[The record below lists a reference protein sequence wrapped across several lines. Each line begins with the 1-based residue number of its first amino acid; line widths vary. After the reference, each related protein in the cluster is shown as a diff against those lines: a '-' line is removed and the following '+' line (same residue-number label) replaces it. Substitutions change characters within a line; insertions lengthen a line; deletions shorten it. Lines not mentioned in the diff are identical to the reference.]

1 MGTRILHPTHAL
13 LPGFCAAAE
22 QGWSPDNIRGLVAAQ
37 EALEKIKTDADSY
50 LAVTHDPQA
59 LGPPV
64 TLPDG
69 TQRARIPGLVR
80 WIWDDDNSPAG
91 FAGSI
96 GLRWMPGG
104 APLPPHVLGHI
115 GYAVVPWKRQQG
127 HATQA
132 LALMLAVAREQSLRE
147 VEITTDPANVPSQK
161 VITHNGGVLVG
172 QFDKGQAYGH
182 HPGLRYRITL

>member
-1 MGTRILHPTHAL
+1 MGTRILRPTHAL

-22 QGWSPDNIRGLVAAQ
+22 QGWSSDNIRGAVAAQ
-37 EALEKIKTDADSY
+37 EALEKIRTDADAY

-69 TQRARIPGLVR
+69 TQRPRIPGLVR
-80 WIWDDDNSPAG
+80 WIWDDDDGPAG

-132 LALMLAVAREQSLRE
+132 LCLMLAVAREQGLHE
-147 VEITTDPANVPSQK
+147 VEITTDPGNEASQK
-161 VITHNGGVLVG
+161 VIVHNGGVLVG
-172 QFDKGQAYGH
+172 HFDKGQAYGH